1 MRSIASLSRQ
11 LATRARHNTIATHKP
26 PLSRR
31 LSPGPGRYAIQLMIA
46 RQLSDKLKEA
56 RLQQRKAEKAL
67 EDEKARSASKVSK
80 P

>member
-1 MRSIASLSRQ
+1 
-11 LATRARHNTIATHKP
+11 
-26 PLSRR
+26 
-31 LSPGPGRYAIQLMIA
+31 MIA